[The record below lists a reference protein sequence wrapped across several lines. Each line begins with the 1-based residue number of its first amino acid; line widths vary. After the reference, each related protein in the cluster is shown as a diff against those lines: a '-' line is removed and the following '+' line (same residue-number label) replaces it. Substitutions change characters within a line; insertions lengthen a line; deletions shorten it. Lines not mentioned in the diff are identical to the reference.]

1 MTIRAGSI
9 RIGLIRHGRTSWN
22 NDGRIQGRTDVP
34 ITAEEETSLRGFE
47 LPESW
52 ATARLVSSPLLRAK
66 VTAQIIASRP
76 PQINQRLI
84 EMDFGDW
91 EGARGED
98 LLADPESGFR
108 HITEWSKGYRA
119 PNGESVAEVDA
130 RVHAAAVDLAR
141 EGEDTLIVSH
151 IGVMRALL
159 ARAHR
164 WPYLGEPPFKVKRE
178 RIYMLRVDTGGSI
191 EIEGTEP
198 ERLVKR

>member
-1 MTIRAGSI
+1 VTIRSGSI

-34 ITAEEETSLRGFE
+34 ITAEE
-47 LPESW
+47 
-52 ATARLVSSPLLRAK
+52 
-66 VTAQIIASRP
+66 IIASRP
-76 PQINQRLI
+76 PQINERLI